1 MEDHLAAVF
10 RQLAFQDGGEF
21 IFDAALEDLTA
32 RGDDRK
38 LLLVE
43 GQDVQDGLVPRCFLH
58 GVHLFLLDDQ
68 RDDAGTGQFGSF
80 FHRHVAVDG
89 GDHHLRGAV
98 DRQQSGTVDLEQAVA
113 VGDQLDLALLRLGA
127 VDVPARSGPIE
138 QRGGFVLV
146 EDAGRLFPDV
156 QVLLADAQ
164 QHRDILR
171 LDDVAL
177 AEAGAF
183 ELARKDLGDIVAE
196 HLPCGVFGT
205 DQFHNRFPLFLTARA
220 SGLRSSRPVPP
231 AHPVQNPRPAHRP
244 RRPAAQR
251 KPAHWRWRCARLRSW
266 ASRSP

>member
-1 MEDHLAAVF
+1 MENHLAAVD
-10 RQLAFQDGGEF
+10 RQLALQDGSKF
-21 IFDAALEDLTA
+21 IFDASLEHLA
-32 RGDDRK
+32 AGGDDAH
-38 LLLVE
+38 LLGLH
-43 GQDVQDGLVPRCFLH
+43 GQHVQDRLCPGSGLH
-58 GVHLFLLDDQ
+58 GVHLLLLDDQ
-68 RDDAGTGQFGSF
+68 RDDAGTGQLLAF
-80 FHRHVAVDG
+80 FHRQVAVDG

-138 QRGGFVLV
+138 QRGGFVLM

-251 KPAHWRWRCARLRSW
+251 KPVRWRWRCARLRSW